1 MKIIKSNNG
10 LTTLFDPDNITIS
23 TPYHGKTTELMPLHH
38 YHSMTD
44 YEFLKQYFPENHHIF
59 IDFEKSYYFILKQ
72 EDNTP
77 VSTDNNSNL
86 DISTEAKERI
96 RISREQYKNGEF
108 TSCKNTEEAIN
119 FLESL

>member
-59 IDFEKSYYFILKQ
+59 IDFEKAYYFVQIQK
-72 EDNTP
+72 DNTP
-77 VSTDNNSNL
+77 ASAHNSNL
-86 DISTEAKERI
+86 DISTEAQEQI
-96 RISREQYKNGEF
+96 RVSREQYKKGEF
-108 TSCKNTEEAIN
+108 TSCKNAEEAIN
-119 FLESL
+119 FLEAL

>member
-23 TPYHGKTTELMPLHH
+23 APYDGKVTELIPLHH

-44 YEFLKQYFPENHHIF
+44 YEFLRQYFPDNHYIF
-59 IDFEKSYYFILKQ
+59 IDFEKAYYFMLKQ
-72 EDNTP
+72 KNNTP
-77 VSTDNNSNL
+77 ASTDNSNL
-86 DISTEAKERI
+86 DISTEAQEQI
-96 RISREQYKNGEF
+96 RVSREQYKKGEF
-108 TSCKNTEEAIN
+108 TSYKNAKEAIN